1 MRLAAELADNACV
14 FPSAPGADRAAV
26 PRAVAEGL
34 VQARYLVIT
43 PVAEGLAQSRYLVI
57 TPVAEGLV
65 QAAPRLAL
73 LTTMA
78 LLSYFCYTTQYLL
91 WRYLLWL
98 YSLCRRRSASAAP
111 TT

>member
-43 PVAEGLAQSRYLVI
+43 PVAEGL
-57 TPVAEGLV
+57 V

-91 WRYLLWL
+91 WLYLLWL

>member
-43 PVAEGLAQSRYLVI
+43 PVAEGL
-57 TPVAEGLV
+57 V

-91 WRYLLWL
+91 WL

>member
-1 MRLAAELADNACV
+1 MHGQDELTYKANLQAVRLAAELADNACV

-34 VQARYLVIT
+34 VQA
-43 PVAEGLAQSRYLVI
+43 RYLVI